1 MVGYR
6 HMQTSYVAYSAV
18 FSGLV
23 LLAVLSS
30 AGGASSGSVIVIVVL
45 LAMLLPLGMVF
56 GRLTVSVDST
66 SVLVAFG
73 WGWPRRRIDLADVMS
88 VHQVRNRWYEGWGI
102 HRVPGGWLYNV
113 GGFDAVELKL
123 CSGKVFRIGT
133 DEPAVLAEVVNNS
146 RL

>member
-1 MVGYR
+1 VRYR
-6 HMQTSYVAYSAV
+6 HQQTSYVAYGAV
-18 FSGLV
+18 FFGLV

-30 AGGASSGSVIVIVVL
+30 AGGASSDSVIVIVVL
-45 LAMLLPLGMVF
+45 LAVLLPVGIVF

-73 WGWPRRRIDLADVMS
+73 WGWPKRRIDLADVMS
-88 VHQVRNRWYEGWGI
+88 VRHVRNRWYEGWGI

-123 CSGKVFRIGT
+123 RSGKVFRIGT
-133 DEPAVLAEVVNNS
+133 NEPAVLAETITNS